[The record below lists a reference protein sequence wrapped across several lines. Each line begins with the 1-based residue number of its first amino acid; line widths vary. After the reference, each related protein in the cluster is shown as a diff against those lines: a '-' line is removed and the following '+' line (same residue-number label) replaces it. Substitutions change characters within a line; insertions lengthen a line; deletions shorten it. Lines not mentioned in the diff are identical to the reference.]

1 MLSPFSQT
9 LYRTVLRIVSTSL
22 LPFFFRHAASN
33 YWVLQQQKRKFAILL
48 CHSTVHIF
56 AFQLHCLEFSVPRTK
71 FNIKIAMVKI
81 HKHSTGRP
89 DQLYPRAFALRPNR
103 AFVLA
108 SFKMVVGEKNT
119 FAPVACIND
128 LIRVQDPQLR

>member
-1 MLSPFSQT
+1 MLE
-9 LYRTVLRIVSTSL
+9 STSL
-22 LPFFFRHAASN
+22 LPILFRHAAFN
-33 YWVLQQQKRKFAILL
+33 YSVLQRQKRKFAILL

-56 AFQLHCLEFSVPRTK
+56 AIQLHCLDFSVPRTK
-71 FNIKIAMVKI
+71 SNIKIAMVKI
-81 HKHSTGRP
+81 HKHSAGRP

-103 AFVLA
+103 ALLVLA
-108 SFKMVVGEKNT
+108 SFKMVVGEKNA